1 MLLWLLILT
10 VLAEGGAAALP
21 VNRTESIPQACYFSA
36 LPTCSVLGSFP
47 GQESRYLSC
56 WVCARCVCVCVCVCQ
71 VAVSCSATFQH
82 LAPPLP
88 GVSRGEGRKLISAI
102 LNFLATSSI
111 HPSVPNTLKM
121 VRIALPAT
129 TLPSIMDASIEEVTE
144 GHSQISPSAT
154 DYLDA
159 TPTAATTGPSATSAA
174 RVARSTTEGLRSA
187 PSTAGS
193 TSSTPGEM
201 HLETLEAPPPV
212 VVDAVEPASFG
223 DVFRATTASQVS
235 TVVRVHLGNELFN
248 CC

>member
-1 MLLWLLILT
+1 MAPPPFPSTGPSQFPKRAIFRRCRLVAFWG
-10 VLAEGGAAALP
+10 V
-21 VNRTESIPQACYFSA
+21 SQAKRVATSPAGC
-36 LPTCSVLGSFP
+36 
-47 GQESRYLSC
+47 
-56 WVCARCVCVCVCVCQ
+56 VCAVRVCVCVCQ

-102 LNFLATSSI
+102 FNFLATSSI

-129 TLPSIMDASIEEVTE
+129 TLPSIMDVSIEEVTE

-235 TVVRVHLGNELFN
+235 TVVRVHLGNELSTVVKLLLTLPSI
-248 CC
+248 